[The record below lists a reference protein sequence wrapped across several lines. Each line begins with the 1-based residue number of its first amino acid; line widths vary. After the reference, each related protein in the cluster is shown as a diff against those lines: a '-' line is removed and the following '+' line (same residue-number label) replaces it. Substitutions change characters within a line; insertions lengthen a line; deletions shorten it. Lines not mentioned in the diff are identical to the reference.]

1 MCAGVVHECVLFLWG
16 QCLMFGDSSEAEH
29 IIILKLS
36 FPLLLF
42 GVFLVVAGDLWF
54 CWDNNEIVC
63 TIVTSAGR
71 IF

>member
-1 MCAGVVHECVLFLWG
+1 
-16 QCLMFGDSSEAEH
+16 MFGDSSEAEH

-54 CWDNNEIVC
+54 CGDNNEIVC